1 MKGSVVEMPSS
12 STRRAFSSIATLIRH
27 QLGEYTNVRFLSNGT
42 RTVRGSSSKESFFSE
57 GKNEPGGLLFNESP
71 QQGGRQWESWEGP
84 WYFAF
89 GDATAIL
96 TIGLSAKPDT
106 SLVSWAERE
115 ALKRREQ

>member
-1 MKGSVVEMPSS
+1 MPSS
-12 STRRAFSSIATLIRH
+12 STRRAISSIATLL
-27 QLGEYTNVRFLSNGT
+27 QKQQGEYKNVRLLSNGT
-42 RTVRGSSSKESFFSE
+42 RTMRGSASKESFFSE

-89 GDATAIL
+89 GAATAIL

-106 SLVSWAERE
+106 SLISWAERE
-115 ALKRREQ
+115 ALKRRQQ

>member
-1 MKGSVVEMPSS
+1 VKGRVVEMPSS
-12 STRRAFSSIATLIRH
+12 STRRAISSLITLVRH
-27 QLGEYTNVRFLSNGT
+27 QHGGNKHVRLLSNGT

-89 GDATAIL
+89 GAATAIL